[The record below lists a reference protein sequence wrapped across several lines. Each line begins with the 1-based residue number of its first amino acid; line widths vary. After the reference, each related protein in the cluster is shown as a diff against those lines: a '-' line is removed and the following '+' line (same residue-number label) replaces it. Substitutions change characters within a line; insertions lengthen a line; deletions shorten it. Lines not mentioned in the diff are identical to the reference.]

1 MHKPDISNSLLWDIN
16 PETIDFTKHKRL
28 IIERVFTLGDF
39 YDVKE
44 IIRYYGLYT
53 IKKEIVKAGNLDKK
67 TLNWASQYFSI
78 PKTKFACYSK
88 KQSKK
93 VHWNY

>member
-1 MHKPDISNSLLWDIN
+1 MKKPAISHTLLWDLN
-16 PETIDFTKHKRL
+16 TDKIDFTRNKRI

-39 YDVKE
+39 DDVKQ
-44 IIRYYGLYT
+44 IIKYYGLDT
-53 IKKEIVKAGNLDKK
+53 VKEEIVKAGNLDKK
-67 TLNWASQYFSI
+67 TLNWASQYFGI

-93 VHWNY
+93 VHWNS